1 MKKLRCSE
9 DLGIAD
15 CDLVVEGETPGEIV
29 EQIVPH
35 LRKEHDI
42 DMPNVDAIMDEDVDR
57 EDLDDKT
64 WTVVKRMREA
74 LETDD
79 FDAEDEELPGEEH
92 PSMAPKK

>member
-9 DLGIAD
+9 DLRIAD

-35 LRKEHDI
+35 LRKEHDM
-42 DMPNVDAIMDEDVDR
+42 DMPDVEAILDEDVDR

-74 LETDD
+74 LETNE
-79 FDAEDEELPGEEH
+79 FGAEDEEPPGEER